1 MYRSFASLV
10 KFFPRFFLFDAIVNV
25 IVFLISLSDSSLLAY
40 RDATDFCILILYLA
54 TLLNLFILTIFLVE
68 SLGFSIYN
76 VVSN

>member
-1 MYRSFASLV
+1 MLFRS
-10 KFFPRFFLFDAIVNV
+10 NV